1 MRPVAIA
8 AGCLAAALA
17 VPAAAQIA
25 VSANDH
31 KAQLVNGV
39 NQVPPNP
46 TPDTVTV
53 IDLKTNPPTVI
64 AEVNAPTSVVG
75 PPLSVAITP
84 DASLALVTSATKLA
98 PGDPTKTVPDNR
110 MSVIDLT
117 TRPPKVIGVL
127 EAGMGAAGVAINR
140 AGNLALVADR
150 NAGTVSVFTISGKTV
165 APAGRVDLG
174 GGPQSGPSGI
184 AITPD
189 GKTALVTRDGDHKI
203 SVLAID
209 GTSVTYAKRDINAGL
224 RPYGIDICAPGNIA
238 VVANI
243 GIGQGDAD
251 TISVIDLTLNPP
263 RVVETLTVGQTPE
276 GIRCSPDGVFVAVVL
291 HDGSNKAPNSPFY
304 NQNGRLIIF
313 QVNGKRLER
322 FGQAPIGGWS
332 QGVAFGGGQVL
343 VQNMVQQEIQVF
355 RLDKSGLFDTG
366 SRLKMK
372 GGPAGIAFSNP

>member
-1 MRPVAIA
+1 MRRTLLVAAIA
-8 AGCLAAALA
+8 AAALA

-31 KAQLVNGV
+31 KARLVNGV

-46 TPDTVTV
+46 TPDTVTI
-53 IDLKTNPPTVI
+53 IDLKTTPPTVV
-64 AEVNAPTSVVG
+64 AEVNAPASVVG
-75 PPLSVAITP
+75 PPVSVAITP
-84 DASLALVTSATKLA
+84 DGGLALVTSATKVSPA
-98 PGDPTKTVPDNR
+98 DPAKTVPDNR
-110 MSVIDLT
+110 MSVIDLGQ
-117 TRPPKVIGVL
+117 RPPRVIATL

-150 NAGTVSVFTISGKTV
+150 SAGTVSVFTIAGKTV
-165 APAGRVDLG
+165 TPAGRVDFG
-174 GGPQSGPSGI
+174 APQSGPSGI

-189 GKTALVTRDGDHKI
+189 GRTAYVTRDGDNRI

-209 GTSVTYAKRDINAGL
+209 GTSVTYTKRDLHAGL
-224 RPYGIDICAPGNIA
+224 RPYGIDVCAPGQIA

-243 GIGQGDAD
+243 GIGQGDSD

-276 GIRCSPDGVFVAVVL
+276 GIRCSPDGAFVAVVI
-291 HDGSNKAPNSPFY
+291 HDGSNKAPNSPYY
-304 NQNGRLIIF
+304 NPNGRLIVY

-322 FGQAPIGGWS
+322 FAQAPIGAWS
-332 QGVAFGGGQVL
+332 QGIAFGGGHLL
-343 VQNMVQQEIQVF
+343 VQNMVQQDIQVF

-366 SRLKMK
+366 HRLKMK

>member
-1 MRPVAIA
+1 MRPVAIV
-8 AGCLAAALA
+8 AGCLAAVFAA
-17 VPAAAQIA
+17 PAAAQIA

-53 IDLKTNPPTVI
+53 IDLKTNPPTII
-64 AEVNAPTSVVG
+64 AEVNAPASVVG

-117 TRPPKVIGVL
+117 QRPPKVLNVL

-150 NAGTVSVFTISGKTV
+150 AAGTVSVFTIAGKTV
-165 APAGRVDLG
+165 TPTGRVDFG
-174 GGPQSGPSGI
+174 APQSGPSGI

-189 GKTALVTRDGDHKI
+189 GRTALVTRDGDHKI

-209 GTSVTYAKRDINAGL
+209 GTNVTYTKRDINAGL

-238 VVANI
+238 VVANV
-243 GIGQGDAD
+243 GLSQGDAD

-263 RVVETLTVGQTPE
+263 RVVETLTVGPTPE
-276 GIRCSPDGVFVAVVL
+276 GIRCSPDGAFVAVVI
-291 HDGSNKAPNSPFY
+291 HGGSNLAPNSPFY
-304 NQNGRLIIF
+304 NQNGRLIVF

-332 QGVAFGGGQVL
+332 QGIAFGGGQVL

>member
-8 AGCLAAALA
+8 AGCFAAVLA

-150 NAGTVSVFTISGKTV
+150 NAGTVSVFTIAGKTV
-165 APAGRVDLG
+165 TPAGRVDFG
-174 GGPQSGPSGI
+174 APQSGPSGI
-184 AITPD
+184 AIAPD
-189 GKTALVTRDGDHKI
+189 GRTALVTRDNDHKI

-209 GTSVTYAKRDINAGL
+209 GTNVTHTKRDINAGL
-224 RPYGIDICAPGNIA
+224 RPYGIDICAPGSIA

-243 GIGQGDAD
+243 GVGQGDAD

-276 GIRCSPDGVFVAVVL
+276 GIRCSPDGSFVAVVI
-291 HDGSNKAPNSPFY
+291 HDGSNKATNSPYY
-304 NQNGRLIIF
+304 NPNGRLIIF

-322 FGQAPIGGWS
+322 FAQAPIGGWS
-332 QGVAFGGGQVL
+332 QGIAFGGGQVL

>member
-1 MRPVAIA
+1 MRRIPIA
-8 AGCLAAALA
+8 VGALVVALA
-17 VPAAAQIA
+17 LPAAAQIA

-31 KAQLVNGV
+31 KARLVNGV
-39 NQVPPNP
+39 NTVPPNP
-46 TPDTVTV
+46 TPDTVTI
-53 IDLKTNPPTVI
+53 IDLKTNPPAII

-84 DASLALVTSATKLA
+84 NGSLALVTAATKVS
-98 PGDPTKTVPDNR
+98 PTDPSKTVPDNR

-117 TRPPKVIGVL
+117 ARPPVVLATL

-150 NAGTVSVFTISGKTV
+150 AAGTVSVFTIAGKQVT
-165 APAGRVDLG
+165 PAGKVDLG
-174 GGPQSGPSGI
+174 GGPNSGPSSI

-189 GKTALVTRDGDHKI
+189 GRTALVTRDGDHRI

-209 GTSVTYAKRDINAGL
+209 GTNVTSTKRDFASGL

-243 GIGQGDAD
+243 GVAQGDHD
-251 TISVIDLTLNPP
+251 TISVIDLTLKPP

-276 GIRCSPDGVFVAVVL
+276 GIRCSPDGTFVAVVL
-291 HDGSNKAPNSPFY
+291 QGGSNYAPSSPFY
-304 NQNGRLIIF
+304 SENGSLVIF
-313 QVNGKRLER
+313 QVNGSRLER
-322 FGQAPIGGWS
+322 FGRAPIGGWS
-332 QGVAFGGGQVL
+332 QGIAFGGGQLL
-343 VQNMVQQEIQVF
+343 VQNMVQQQIQVF
-355 RLDKSGLFDTG
+355 KLDKSGLFDTG
-366 SRLKMK
+366 HRLQMK

>member
-8 AGCLAAALA
+8 AGCFAAVLA

-117 TRPPKVIGVL
+117 MRPPKVIGVL

-150 NAGTVSVFTISGKTV
+150 NAGTVSVFTIAGKTV
-165 APAGRVDLG
+165 TPAGRVDFG
-174 GGPQSGPSGI
+174 APQSGPSGI
-184 AITPD
+184 AIAPD
-189 GKTALVTRDGDHKI
+189 GRAAFVTRDGDHKI
-203 SVLAID
+203 SVLAIN
-209 GTSVTYAKRDINAGL
+209 GTDVTYTKRDINAGL
-224 RPYGIDICAPGNIA
+224 RPYGIDICAPGSIA

-276 GIRCSPDGVFVAVVL
+276 GIRCSPDGSFVAVVI
-291 HDGSNKAPNSPFY
+291 HDGSNKATNSPYY
-304 NQNGRLIIF
+304 NPNGRLVIF

-322 FGQAPIGGWS
+322 FAQAPIGSWS
-332 QGVAFGGGQVL
+332 QGIAFGGGQVL

>member
-53 IDLKTNPPTVI
+53 IDLKTNPPTII

-150 NAGTVSVFTISGKTV
+150 NAGTVSVFTIAGKTV
-165 APAGRVDLG
+165 TPAGRVDFG
-174 GGPQSGPSGI
+174 APQSGPSGI
-184 AITPD
+184 AIAPD
-189 GKTALVTRDGDHKI
+189 GQHRAGHARRRPQDLGARDRRHQRDVHQARHQRRPAALRHRHLRARQHRGGREHRHRPGRRRHDQRHRPHPEPAAGGRNADRRPDARRHPLLARRRRSWRSSSTTAATSPPTRP
-203 SVLAID
+203 
-209 GTSVTYAKRDINAGL
+209 TTTRTAG
-224 RPYGIDICAPGNIA
+224 
-238 VVANI
+238 
-243 GIGQGDAD
+243 
-251 TISVIDLTLNPP
+251 S
-263 RVVETLTVGQTPE
+263 
-276 GIRCSPDGVFVAVVL
+276 S
-291 HDGSNKAPNSPFY
+291 S
-304 NQNGRLIIF
+304 
-313 QVNGKRLER
+313 
-322 FGQAPIGGWS
+322 
-332 QGVAFGGGQVL
+332 
-343 VQNMVQQEIQVF
+343 
-355 RLDKSGLFDTG
+355 
-366 SRLKMK
+366 SR
-372 GGPAGIAFSNP
+372 

>member
-1 MRPVAIA
+1 MRRIPIA
-8 AGCLAAALA
+8 VGALVVALA
-17 VPAAAQIA
+17 LPAAAQIA

-31 KAQLVNGV
+31 KARLVNGV
-39 NQVPPNP
+39 NTVPPNP
-46 TPDTVTV
+46 TPDTVTI
-53 IDLKTNPPTVI
+53 IDLKTNPPTII

-84 DASLALVTSATKLA
+84 NGSLALVTAATKVS
-98 PGDPTKTVPDNR
+98 PTDPSKMVPDNR

-117 TRPPKVIGVL
+117 ARPPVVLATL

-150 NAGTVSVFTISGKTV
+150 SAGTVSVFTIAGKTV
-165 APAGRVDLG
+165 APAGRVDFG
-174 GGPQSGPSGI
+174 APQSGPSGI
-184 AITPD
+184 AISSD
-189 GKTALVTRDGDHKI
+189 GRTALVTRDGDHKI

-209 GTSVTYAKRDINAGL
+209 GTNVTYTKRDLNAGL
-224 RPYGIDICAPGNIA
+224 RPYGIDICAPGDIA

-243 GIGQGDAD
+243 GIGQGDSD
-251 TISVIDLTLNPP
+251 TISVIDMTLKPP

-276 GIRCSPDGVFVAVVL
+276 GIRCSPDGAFVAVVL
-291 HDGSNKAPNSPFY
+291 HEGSNKASNSPFY
-304 NQNGRLIIF
+304 NPNGSLVIF

-322 FGQAPIGGWS
+322 FGRAPIGAWS

-343 VQNMVQQEIQVF
+343 VQNMVQQNIQVF

-366 SRLKMK
+366 HRLQMK

>member
-8 AGCLAAALA
+8 AGCLAATLA

-31 KAQLVNGV
+31 KVRLDNGTV
-39 NQVPPNP
+39 KVVPNP

-53 IDLKTNPPTVI
+53 IDLKTYPPTII
-64 AEVNAPTSVVG
+64 AEVNAPASVVG
-75 PPLSVAITP
+75 PPLSVAVTP
-84 DASLALVTSATKLA
+84 NASLALVTSATKISPA
-98 PGDPTKTVPDNR
+98 DPTKTVPDNR

-117 TRPPKVIGVL
+117 TQPPKVISVL

-140 AGNLALVADR
+140 GGSLALVADR
-150 NAGTVSVFTISGKTV
+150 AAGTVSVFTIAGKTV
-165 APAGRVDLG
+165 APAGRVDFG
-174 GGPQSGPSGI
+174 APQSGPSAI

-189 GKTALVTRDGDHKI
+189 GRTALVTRDGDHKI

-209 GTSVTYAKRDINAGL
+209 GTTVTYTKRDINAGL

-276 GIRCSPDGVFVAVVL
+276 GIRCSPDGAFVAVVI
-291 HDGSNKAPNSPFY
+291 HDGSNKAPSSPFY
-304 NQNGRLIIF
+304 NPNGRLIVF
-313 QVNGKRLER
+313 QVNGRRLER
-322 FGQAPIGGWS
+322 FGQAPIGSWS
-332 QGVAFGGGQVL
+332 QGIAFGGGQVL